1 MSPYREPGR
10 QREQKSELLPLI
22 DRVLERIER
31 TKLRKRPL
39 RVGLSPDDFDGLA
52 KSLGAFVQLG
62 AQFVIH
68 TARGAAIVLRVGHLS
83 DGDIEITET
92 P

>member
-1 MSPYREPGR
+1 MSPYREAGVI
-10 QREQKSELLPLI
+10 RERTADAPPLI
-22 DRVLERIER
+22 DRVLERLER
-31 TKLRKRPL
+31 SRLRKRPL

-68 TARGAAIVLRVGHLS
+68 TAHGAAIVLRVGHLS